1 MPKTNQKT
9 PKTAQKAFSYAA
21 LVQDLPAVA
30 FQRLKSPDG
39 KISYPFVSEKGRSLL
54 GLSPNEKILTDID
67 GCLDVVHW
75 SDKDAFAEEITRS
88 EKDKNV
94 SREKFR
100 AVLPSGETK
109 WFYGYAKPS
118 FKKDGS
124 VLWNGIWVDV
134 SADKR
139 KDQLQTLVLKHI
151 KEGIIAFD
159 RQGAILI
166 CTPAAADLLN
176 CPPEKLENG
185 NVFSLFPDTGTAE
198 TLKQFL
204 LNPYNGT
211 NGKAVFIT
219 TMHGEGCNDVIL
231 EISLSKADDFFIAQF
246 RDITERRQKEMQLQY
261 LAFHDAETGVS
272 NYAYLKENFPRIL
285 EQAKTSKTQVAI
297 LSIAPDSLGQINAV
311 AGHVVGTHLLS
322 EMAKRIQNCLTNQDI
337 LLRTSGH
344 HFVVLLCGLEF
355 NLEAEAKIES
365 ILHAFDE
372 TMDVDGLDFD
382 VSVCVGVCFCPQ
394 DGEDIDNL
402 ISHAD
407 LALEKARSEA
417 KGSMRIYTGELSMPA
432 VANMSMHKKLKQA
445 LENNEIFPYFQP
457 QVDIATGRIIGL
469 EALARWK
476 SCDGMIPPADFIPE
490 AEEYGLIDTLAEIIL
505 NQACSW
511 NQKWYAM
518 GLSSIPVAVNI
529 SGRQFH
535 NENQLLKMV
544 DRVLENT
551 GLPPYL
557 LELELTESSAMYDPK
572 NARRIIQT
580 LLDNNIRCAL
590 DDFGTGYSS
599 LSVLRSFPLKKLKI
613 DRSFVL
619 QLSDLKNL
627 EIVRATIAMAHAL
640 KLSVLAEGVENKQH
654 FEILRDLGCD
664 IIQGYLFSRPL
675 PAEET
680 EILLS
685 RWDARM
691 ASTGKG
697 L

>member
-1 MPKTNQKT
+1 MPKTS
-9 PKTAQKAFSYAA
+9 PKSFSYAS
-21 LVQDLPAVA
+21 LVKDLPAVA
-30 FQRLKSPDG
+30 FQRLKTPDG
-39 KISYPFVSEKGRSLL
+39 KISYPFVSAKGRELL
-54 GLSPNEKILTDID
+54 EFSANEKVLTDTD
-67 GCLDVVHW
+67 GCLDIVHW
-75 SDKDAFAEEITRS
+75 GDKDAFAEEIARS
-88 EKDKNV
+88 ERDGNL

-100 AVLPSGETK
+100 AVLASGETK
-109 WFYGYAKPS
+109 WFYGYAKPV

-124 VLWNGIWVDV
+124 VLWNGFWVDV

-139 KDQLQTLVLKHI
+139 KDQLQALVLQNI
-151 KEGIIAFD
+151 QEGILAFD
-159 RQGAILI
+159 RQGSVLI
-166 CTPAAADLLN
+166 CTPAVASLLN
-176 CPPEKLENG
+176 RSEEQLENG
-185 NVFSLFPDTGTAE
+185 NIFTLFPDSDTAE

-204 LNPYNGT
+204 LNPYGGGT
-211 NGKAVFIT
+211 SKVVFTT
-219 TMHGEGCNDVIL
+219 TMRKEDCRDVIL
-231 EISLSKADDFFIAQF
+231 EISLSKADDFYIAQF
-246 RDITERRQKEMQLQY
+246 RDITDRRQKEMQLQY
-261 LAFHDAETGVS
+261 LAFHDAETGVG
-272 NYAYLKENFPRIL
+272 NYAYLKEAFPRIL
-285 EQAKTSKTQVAI
+285 EQAKSSKTQVAV
-297 LSIAPDSLGQINAV
+297 LSIAPDSVGQINAV
-311 AGHVVGTHLLS
+311 AGHVIGTHLLS

-355 NLEAEAKIES
+355 NLEAEEKIEK
-365 ILHAFDE
+365 ILHSFTE
-372 TMDVDGLDFD
+372 TLEVDGLDFD

-394 DGEDIDNL
+394 DGEDIDDL
-402 ISHAD
+402 IAHAD

-417 KGSMRIYTGELSMPA
+417 KSSMRIYTGELSMPA

-445 LENNEIFPYFQP
+445 LENEEIFPYFQP

-505 NQACSW
+505 NQACTW

-518 GLSSIPVAVNI
+518 GLASIPVAVNI

-535 NENQLLKMV
+535 NESQLLRMV
-544 DRVLENT
+544 DRTLEAT

-580 LLDNNIRCAL
+580 LLDNNVRCAL

-619 QLSDLKNL
+619 QLSDPKNT

-640 KLSVLAEGVENKQH
+640 NLSVLAEGVENKQH
-654 FEILRDLGCD
+654 FDILRDLGCD

-685 RWDARM
+685 RWDARL
-691 ASTGKG
+691 AATGKG

>member
-1 MPKTNQKT
+1 MPKTS
-9 PKTAQKAFSYAA
+9 PKSFSYAS
-21 LVQDLPAVA
+21 LVKDLPAVA
-30 FQRLKSPDG
+30 FQRLKTPDG
-39 KISYPFVSEKGRSLL
+39 KISYPFLSAKGRELL
-54 GLSPNEKILTDID
+54 EFSANEKVLTDTD
-67 GCLDVVHW
+67 GCLDIVHW
-75 SDKDAFAEEITRS
+75 GDKDAFAEEIARS
-88 EKDKNV
+88 ERDGNL

-100 AVLPSGETK
+100 AVLASGETK
-109 WFYGYAKPS
+109 WFYGYAKPV

-124 VLWNGIWVDV
+124 VLWNGFWVDV

-139 KDQLQTLVLKHI
+139 KDQLQALVLQNI
-151 KEGIIAFD
+151 QEGILAFD
-159 RQGAILI
+159 RQGSVLI
-166 CTPAAADLLN
+166 CTPAVASLLN
-176 CPPEKLENG
+176 RSEEQLENG
-185 NVFSLFPDTGTAE
+185 NIFTLFPDSDTAE

-204 LNPYNGT
+204 LNPYGGGT
-211 NGKAVFIT
+211 SKVVFTT
-219 TMHGEGCNDVIL
+219 TMRKEDCRDVIL
-231 EISLSKADDFFIAQF
+231 EISLSKADDFYIAQF
-246 RDITERRQKEMQLQY
+246 RDITDRRQKEMQLQY
-261 LAFHDAETGVS
+261 LAFHDAETGVG
-272 NYAYLKENFPRIL
+272 NYAYLKEAFPRIL
-285 EQAKTSKTQVAI
+285 EQAKSSKTQVAV
-297 LSIAPDSLGQINAV
+297 LSIAPDSVGQINAV
-311 AGHVVGTHLLS
+311 AGHVIGTHLLS

-355 NLEAEAKIES
+355 NLEAEEKIEK
-365 ILHAFDE
+365 ILHSFTE
-372 TMDVDGLDFD
+372 TLEVDGLDFD

-394 DGEDIDNL
+394 DGEDIDDL
-402 ISHAD
+402 IAHAD

-417 KGSMRIYTGELSMPA
+417 KSSMRIYTGELSMPA

-445 LENNEIFPYFQP
+445 LENEEIFPYFQP

-505 NQACSW
+505 NQACTW

-518 GLSSIPVAVNI
+518 GLASIPVAVNI

-535 NENQLLKMV
+535 NESQLLRMV
-544 DRVLENT
+544 DRTLEAT

-557 LELELTESSAMYDPK
+557 LELELTESSAMYNPK

-580 LLDNNIRCAL
+580 LLDNNVRCAL

-619 QLSDLKNL
+619 QLSDPKNT

-640 KLSVLAEGVENKQH
+640 NLSVLAEGVENKQH
-654 FEILRDLGCD
+654 FDILRDLGCD

-685 RWDARM
+685 RWDARL
-691 ASTGKG
+691 AATGKG

>member
-1 MPKTNQKT
+1 MPKTS
-9 PKTAQKAFSYAA
+9 PKSFSYAS
-21 LVQDLPAVA
+21 LVKDLPAVA
-30 FQRLKSPDG
+30 FQRLKTPDG
-39 KISYPFVSEKGRSLL
+39 KISYPFVSAKGRELL
-54 GLSPNEKILTDID
+54 EFSANEKVLTDTD
-67 GCLDVVHW
+67 GCLDIVHW
-75 SDKDAFAEEITRS
+75 GDKDAFAEEIARS
-88 EKDKNV
+88 ERDGNL

-100 AVLPSGETK
+100 AVLASGETK
-109 WFYGYAKPS
+109 WFYGYAKPV

-124 VLWNGIWVDV
+124 VLWNGFWVDV

-139 KDQLQTLVLKHI
+139 KDQLQALVLQNI
-151 KEGIIAFD
+151 QEGILAFD
-159 RQGAILI
+159 RQGSVLI
-166 CTPAAADLLN
+166 CTPAVASLLN
-176 CPPEKLENG
+176 RSEEQLENG
-185 NVFSLFPDTGTAE
+185 NIFTLFPDSDTAE

-204 LNPYNGT
+204 LNPYGGGT
-211 NGKAVFIT
+211 SKVVFTT
-219 TMHGEGCNDVIL
+219 TMSKEDCRDVIL
-231 EISLSKADDFFIAQF
+231 EISLSKADDFYIAQF
-246 RDITERRQKEMQLQY
+246 RDITDRRQKEMQLQY
-261 LAFHDAETGVS
+261 LAFHDAETGVG
-272 NYAYLKENFPRIL
+272 NYAYLKEAFPRIL
-285 EQAKTSKTQVAI
+285 EQAKSSKTQVAV
-297 LSIAPDSLGQINAV
+297 LSIAPDSVGQINAV
-311 AGHVVGTHLLS
+311 AGHVIGTHLLS

-355 NLEAEAKIES
+355 NLEAEEKIEK
-365 ILHAFDE
+365 ILHSFTE
-372 TMDVDGLDFD
+372 TLEVDGLDFD

-394 DGEDIDNL
+394 DGEDIDDL
-402 ISHAD
+402 IAHAD

-417 KGSMRIYTGELSMPA
+417 KSSMRIYTGELSMPA

-445 LENNEIFPYFQP
+445 LENDEIFPYFQP

-505 NQACSW
+505 NQACTW

-518 GLSSIPVAVNI
+518 GLASIPVAVNI

-535 NENQLLKMV
+535 NESQLLRMV
-544 DRVLENT
+544 DRTLEAT

-580 LLDNNIRCAL
+580 LLDNNVRCAL

-619 QLSDLKNL
+619 QLSDPKNT

-640 KLSVLAEGVENKQH
+640 NLSVLAEGVENKQH
-654 FEILRDLGCD
+654 FDILRDLGCD

-685 RWDARM
+685 RWDARL
-691 ASTGKG
+691 AATGKG

>member
-1 MPKTNQKT
+1 MPKTS
-9 PKTAQKAFSYAA
+9 PKSFSYAS
-21 LVQDLPAVA
+21 LVKDLPAVA
-30 FQRLKSPDG
+30 FQRLKTPDG
-39 KISYPFVSEKGRSLL
+39 KISYPFVSAKGRELL
-54 GLSPNEKILTDID
+54 EFSANEKVLTDTD
-67 GCLDVVHW
+67 GCLDIVHW
-75 SDKDAFAEEITRS
+75 GDKDAFAEEIARS
-88 EKDKNV
+88 ERDGNL

-100 AVLPSGETK
+100 AVLASGETK
-109 WFYGYAKPS
+109 WFYGYAKPV

-124 VLWNGIWVDV
+124 VLWNGFWVDV

-139 KDQLQTLVLKHI
+139 KDQLQALVLQNI
-151 KEGIIAFD
+151 QEGILAFD
-159 RQGAILI
+159 RQGSVLI
-166 CTPAAADLLN
+166 CTPAVASLLN
-176 CPPEKLENG
+176 RSEEQLENG
-185 NVFSLFPDTGTAE
+185 NIFTLFPDSDTAE

-204 LNPYNGT
+204 LNPYGGGT
-211 NGKAVFIT
+211 SKVVFTT
-219 TMHGEGCNDVIL
+219 TMRKEDCCDVIL
-231 EISLSKADDFFIAQF
+231 EISLSKADDFYIAQF
-246 RDITERRQKEMQLQY
+246 RDITDRRQKEMQLQY
-261 LAFHDAETGVS
+261 LAFHDAETGVG
-272 NYAYLKENFPRIL
+272 NYAYLKEAFPRIL
-285 EQAKTSKTQVAI
+285 EQAKSSKTQVAV
-297 LSIAPDSLGQINAV
+297 LSIAPDSVGQINAV
-311 AGHVVGTHLLS
+311 AGHVIGTHLLS

-355 NLEAEAKIES
+355 NLEAEEKIEK
-365 ILHAFDE
+365 ILHSFTE
-372 TMDVDGLDFD
+372 TLEVDGLDFD

-394 DGEDIDNL
+394 DGEDIDDL
-402 ISHAD
+402 IAHAD

-417 KGSMRIYTGELSMPA
+417 KSSMRIYTGELSMPA

-445 LENNEIFPYFQP
+445 LENEEIFPYFQP

-505 NQACSW
+505 NQACTW

-518 GLSSIPVAVNI
+518 GLASIPVAVNI

-535 NENQLLKMV
+535 NESQLLRMV
-544 DRVLENT
+544 DRTLEAT

-580 LLDNNIRCAL
+580 LLDNNVRCAL

-619 QLSDLKNL
+619 QLSDPKNT

-640 KLSVLAEGVENKQH
+640 NLSVLAEGVENKQH
-654 FEILRDLGCD
+654 FDILRDLGCD

-685 RWDARM
+685 RWDARL
-691 ASTGKG
+691 AATGKG

>member
-1 MPKTNQKT
+1 MTKTN
-9 PKTAQKAFSYAA
+9 PKSFSYAS
-21 LVQDLPAVA
+21 LVKDLPAVA
-30 FQRLKSPDG
+30 FQRLKSSDG
-39 KISYPFVSEKGRSLL
+39 KISYPFISAQGRTLL
-54 GLSPNEKILTDID
+54 ELPADEKILTDVD
-67 GCLDVVHW
+67 GCLDIVHW
-75 SDKDAFAEEITRS
+75 GDKDAFAEEIVRS
-88 EKDKNV
+88 EREKSV

-100 AVLPSGETK
+100 AVLASGETK
-109 WFYGYAKPS
+109 WFYGYAKPA

-139 KDQLQTLVLKHI
+139 KDQLQTLVLQNI
-151 KEGIIAFD
+151 QEGILAFD
-159 RQGAILI
+159 RQGSVLI
-166 CTPAAADLLN
+166 CTPAVASLLS
-176 CPPEKLENG
+176 CSEEKLENG
-185 NVFSLFPDTGTAE
+185 NIFTLFPDSGTSE

-204 LNPYNGT
+204 LNPYGS
-211 NGKAVFIT
+211 GKSKTVFTT
-219 TMHGEGCNDVIL
+219 TMRTEDCRDVIL
-231 EISLSKADDFFIAQF
+231 EISLSKADDFYIAQF
-246 RDITERRQKEMQLQY
+246 RDVTERRQKEMQLQY
-261 LAFHDAETGVS
+261 LAFHDTETGVG
-272 NYAYLKENFPRIL
+272 NYAYLKESFPRIL
-285 EQAKTSKTQVAI
+285 EQAKSSKTQVAV
-297 LSIAPDSLGQINAV
+297 LSISPDSFGQINAV
-311 AGHVVGTHLLS
+311 AGHAVGSHLLS

-344 HFVVLLCGLEF
+344 HFVVLLCGLDF
-355 NLEAEAKIES
+355 NLEAEEKIEK
-365 ILHAFDE
+365 ILHSFTE
-372 TMDVDGLDFD
+372 TLEVDGLDFD

-394 DGEDIDNL
+394 DGEDIDDL
-402 ISHAD
+402 IAHAD
-407 LALEKARSEA
+407 LALEKARSDA

-445 LENNEIFPYFQP
+445 LENDEIFPYFQP

-505 NQACSW
+505 KQACTW

-535 NENQLLKMV
+535 NENHLLRMV

-619 QLSDLKNL
+619 QLSDPKNT

-640 KLSVLAEGVENKQH
+640 NLSVLAEGVENKQH

-685 RWDARM
+685 RWDARL
-691 ASTGKG
+691 AATGKG

>member
-1 MPKTNQKT
+1 MPKTS
-9 PKTAQKAFSYAA
+9 PKSFSYAS
-21 LVQDLPAVA
+21 LVKDLPAVA
-30 FQRLKSPDG
+30 FQRLKTPDG
-39 KISYPFVSEKGRSLL
+39 KISYPFVSAKGRELL
-54 GLSPNEKILTDID
+54 EFSANEKVLTDTD
-67 GCLDVVHW
+67 GCLDIVHW
-75 SDKDAFAEEITRS
+75 GDKDAFAEEIARS
-88 EKDKNV
+88 ERDRNL

-100 AVLPSGETK
+100 AVLASGETK
-109 WFYGYAKPS
+109 WFYGYAKPV

-124 VLWNGIWVDV
+124 VLWNGFWVDV

-139 KDQLQTLVLKHI
+139 KDQLQALVLQNI
-151 KEGIIAFD
+151 QEGILAFD
-159 RQGAILI
+159 RQGSVLI
-166 CTPAAADLLN
+166 CTPAVASLLN
-176 CPPEKLENG
+176 RSEEQLENG
-185 NVFSLFPDTGTAE
+185 NIFTLFPDSDTAE

-204 LNPYNGT
+204 LNPYGGGT
-211 NGKAVFIT
+211 SKVVFTT
-219 TMHGEGCNDVIL
+219 TMRKEDCRDVIL
-231 EISLSKADDFFIAQF
+231 EISLSKADDFYIAQF
-246 RDITERRQKEMQLQY
+246 RDITDRRQKEMQLQY
-261 LAFHDAETGVS
+261 LAFHDAETGVG
-272 NYAYLKENFPRIL
+272 NYAYLKEAFPRIL
-285 EQAKTSKTQVAI
+285 EQAKSSKTQVAV
-297 LSIAPDSLGQINAV
+297 LSIAPDSVGQINAV
-311 AGHVVGTHLLS
+311 AGHVIGTHLLS

-355 NLEAEAKIES
+355 NLEAEEKIEK
-365 ILHAFDE
+365 ILHSFTE
-372 TMDVDGLDFD
+372 TLEVDGLDFD

-394 DGEDIDNL
+394 DGEDIDDL
-402 ISHAD
+402 IAHAD

-417 KGSMRIYTGELSMPA
+417 KSSMRIYTGELSMPA

-445 LENNEIFPYFQP
+445 LENDEIFPYFQP

-505 NQACSW
+505 NQACTW

-518 GLSSIPVAVNI
+518 GLASIPVAVNI

-535 NENQLLKMV
+535 NESQLLRMV
-544 DRVLENT
+544 DRTLEAT

-580 LLDNNIRCAL
+580 LLDNNVRCAL

-619 QLSDLKNL
+619 QLSDPKNT

-640 KLSVLAEGVENKQH
+640 NLSVLAEGVENKQH
-654 FEILRDLGCD
+654 FDILRDLGCD

-685 RWDARM
+685 RWDARL
-691 ASTGKG
+691 AATGKG